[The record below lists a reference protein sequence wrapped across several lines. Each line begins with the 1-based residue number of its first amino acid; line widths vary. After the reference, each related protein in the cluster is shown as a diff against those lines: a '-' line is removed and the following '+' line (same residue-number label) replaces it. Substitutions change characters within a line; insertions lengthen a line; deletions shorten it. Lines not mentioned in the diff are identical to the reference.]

1 MDEPL
6 ENLYFNWLYSQVSDA
21 YPPALYRTSLLGEL
35 HKIEYVW
42 LIIGDDNRY
51 EDGLELR
58 IEFLDKNEFEY
69 DSYFLDEACS
79 VLEMLIAFSRRASFQ
94 TEESPREWF
103 WIMVDN
109 LGLLELDDS
118 VDTNCKS
125 LKEIVSVFINR
136 TYGSSGNGGLF
147 PLRHTINNQR
157 KVEIWYQFSEY
168 LHELKNT

>member
-35 HKIEYVW
+35 HKIEYLW
-42 LIIGDDNRY
+42 FISGDDNRY

-58 IEFLDKNEFEY
+58 TEFLQETGYDYEY
-69 DSYFLDEACS
+69 SFFAEGCT

-109 LGLLELDDS
+109 LGLLELDNS
-118 VDTNCKS
+118 VDTNCKA
-125 LKEIVSVFINR
+125 LREIINVFIFR
-136 TYGSSGNGGLF
+136 TYGSNGSGGLF
-147 PLRHTINNQR
+147 PLRHTLNNQR